1 MKGARFGVLLRLAW
15 RNIGRH
21 RTRTFLL
28 AAVVAYAAVAT
39 IFYWSM
45 MDGYELS
52 VLEAHARYVLAPVTV
67 ARADWFADP
76 DPENGLR
83 DPAPVE
89 EALARAGAR
98 AWAPRLEFAA
108 LLTSPYLSQGAVVR
122 GVDPKREAEL
132 SRVPARVDGGRWLEA
147 PGEVVLGYRLAEL
160 LDVRLGERLV
170 ISTAALA
177 GPQSLGF
184 EVVGLV
190 RARVSTVDRYGIYVH
205 LDDARALTGL
215 TGVTHLAVDAP
226 LGREEATAAL
236 IAPALPAGVEAR
248 PVWDLVGPIKTD
260 VEAGKRLAWPIGILL
275 AAFAALAVTST
286 LIVSVLERTREF
298 GVTLALGLDNAH
310 LAAMIVL
317 EAVFSTA
324 LGWLL
329 GVALGYALIGYTSTH
344 NVLGPLFQVSSEV
357 WSEAG
362 LTETFYTHV
371 SPVYALYALVTVAV
385 SALAALLFPALRAA
399 RLKPAEALRWE

>member
-1 MKGARFGVLLRLAW
+1 MRRARFSVVPRLAW
-15 RNIGRH
+15 RNIWRH

-28 AAVVAYAAVAT
+28 AAVVAYATVAT

-45 MDGYELS
+45 MDGYALS

-67 ARADWFADP
+67 AKADWFADP

-98 AWAPRLEFAA
+98 TWAPRLEFAA

-132 SRVPARVDGGRWLEA
+132 SKVPGRVDEGHWLEA
-147 PGEVVLGYRLAEL
+147 PGEVVLGYRLADL

-170 ISTAALA
+170 ISASALA

-184 EVVGLV
+184 EVVGI
-190 RARVSTVDRYGIYVH
+190 AHAKVSTVDRYGIYVH
-205 LDDARALTGL
+205 LDDAHALTGL
-215 TGVTHLAVDAP
+215 AGVTHLAVDAP
-226 LGREEATAAL
+226 LGREDATAAR
-236 IAPALPAGVEAR
+236 IAPALPAGVEAK

-260 VEAGKRLAWPIGILL
+260 VEAGKKLSWPIGILL

-298 GVTLALGLDNAH
+298 GVTMAMGLDNAH
-310 LAAMIVL
+310 LAVMIVL

-324 LGWLL
+324 VGWLL

-344 NVLGPLFQVSSEV
+344 NVLGPFFALFGEI
-357 WSEAG
+357 WNDAG
-362 LTETFYTHV
+362 LTEEFYTHL

-385 SALAALLFPALRAA
+385 SAVTALLFPALRAA

>member
-1 MKGARFGVLLRLAW
+1 MRRARFSVVLRLAW
-15 RNIGRH
+15 HNIWRH

-28 AAVVAYAAVAT
+28 AAVVAYATVAT

-45 MDGYELS
+45 MDGYALS
-52 VLEAHARYVLAPVTV
+52 VLKAHARYVLAPVTV
-67 ARADWFADP
+67 AKADWFADP

-98 AWAPRLEFAA
+98 TWAPRLEFAA

-132 SRVPARVDGGRWLEA
+132 SKVPGRVDEGRWLEA
-147 PGEVVLGYRLAEL
+147 PGEVVLGYRLADL

-170 ISTAALA
+170 ISASALA

-184 EVVGLV
+184 EVVGI
-190 RARVSTVDRYGIYVH
+190 AHAKVSTVDRYGIYVH

-215 TGVTHLAVDAP
+215 AGVTHLAVDAP
-226 LGREEATAAL
+226 LGREDAAAAR
-236 IAPALPAGVEAR
+236 IAPALPAGVEAK

-260 VEAGKRLAWPIGILL
+260 VEAGKKLSWPIGILL

-298 GVTLALGLDNAH
+298 GVTMALGLDNAH
-310 LAAMIVL
+310 LAVMIVL

-324 LGWLL
+324 VGWLL
-329 GVALGYALIGYTSTH
+329 GVALGYVLIGYTSTH
-344 NVLGPLFQVSSEV
+344 NVLGPFFALFGEI
-357 WSEAG
+357 WSDAG
-362 LTETFYTHV
+362 LTEEFYTHL

-385 SALAALLFPALRAA
+385 SAVTALLFPALRAA